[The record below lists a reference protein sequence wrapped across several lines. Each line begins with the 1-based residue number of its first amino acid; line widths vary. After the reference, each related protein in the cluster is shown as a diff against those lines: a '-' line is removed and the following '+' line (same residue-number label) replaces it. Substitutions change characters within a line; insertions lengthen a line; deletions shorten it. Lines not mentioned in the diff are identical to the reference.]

1 MKHFYLMLLGIL
13 LGLNAISQINIA
25 EPDFVGEVL
34 AVLDDNTALPL
45 EKVNVQVKITDQ
57 LMGPTKKLYVPGK
70 SSPVRLKRG
79 KIQLIVRAVDN
90 NTDPMSIIRIFT
102 LTGNKTRKATMAKQ
116 NELTGKVSYNQYKYV
131 AFSGKKY
138 GTSSYLLTIPA
149 IAPGEY
155 GITVNNPNTVDE
167 KMFIVSCFGVN

>member
-13 LGLNAISQINIA
+13 LGLNAISQTNIA

-90 NTDPMSIIRIFT
+90 NTNPMSIIRIFT
-102 LTGNKTRKATMAKQ
+102 LTGSKTRKATMAKQ

-131 AFSGKKY
+131 AFSGKN
-138 GTSSYLLTIPA
+138 TAPA
-149 IAPGEY
+149 P
-155 GITVNNPNTVDE
+155 T
-167 KMFIVSCFGVN
+167 C